1 MYITVSSV
9 SYRYIVHHNI
19 ITLRLYTCCWWFAT
33 ESIDSQ
39 KKKKER
45 TIHNTQTRAHSFSHI
60 IQYDCDWT
68 VTLVILVCR
77 FQLYVQ
83 KRYVYSTISMLF
95 ISIII
100 YARLQWARTYLFPP
114 LLLVIFRSPIRWLL
128 SSSFSSSIVRSNYDI
143 RYFFFPSLT
152 QRYAISIRHVDSE
165 RVSFLLSLFLS
176 FPLIFLLLR
185 KLGFHLR
192 FRLADEKDRFGKS
205 RERNAAWNGF
215 EENEQLEEAISSFIS
230 SSFSFFLFLFPLL
243 DEKQKDLFYLIT
255 IGIYTQSTCPRF
267 EACLACL
274 ILPYLIRRNGLDN
287 FT

>member
-1 MYITVSSV
+1 MGT
-9 SYRYIVHHNI
+9 N
-19 ITLRLYTCCWWFAT
+19 L
-33 ESIDSQ
+33 
-39 KKKKER
+39 
-45 TIHNTQTRAHSFSHI
+45 SFSPPSLSYFSFADPLTSLFFVFFFH
-60 IQYDCDWT
+60 CA
-68 VTLVILVCR
+68 
-77 FQLYVQ
+77 FQL
-83 KRYVYSTISMLF
+83 RY
-95 ISIII
+95 
-100 YARLQWARTYLFPP
+100 
-114 LLLVIFRSPIRWLL
+114 
-128 SSSFSSSIVRSNYDI
+128 
-143 RYFFFPSLT
+143 SL
-152 QRYAISIRHVDSE
+152 
-165 RVSFLLSLFLS
+165 FLLSIVDSTLRDIDSPCGFRTRVLSSLSFYS